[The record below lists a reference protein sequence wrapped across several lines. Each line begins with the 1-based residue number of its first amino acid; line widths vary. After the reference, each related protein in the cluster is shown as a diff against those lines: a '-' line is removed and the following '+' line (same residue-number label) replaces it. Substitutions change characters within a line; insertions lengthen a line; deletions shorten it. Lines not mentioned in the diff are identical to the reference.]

1 MNELVVLLMSCTTF
15 LVALFMLQGVAAL
28 KLKGNLNFLI
38 SLHTQS
44 NKHIFW
50 LLTQS
55 VPHKNWMKD
64 CPVRHFVSHTTF
76 LSRTTFNRKEYISVN
91 IPITV
96 IFNLNIN
103 HVYVYSSFSKSCY
116 CHYLDV

>member
-1 MNELVVLLMSCTTF
+1 
-15 LVALFMLQGVAAL
+15 MLQGVAAL
-28 KLKGNLNFLI
+28 KLKGNLYFLI

-50 LLTQS
+50 LWTQS

-64 CPVRHFVSHTTF
+64 CPIRHFVSRTTF
-76 LSRTTFNRKEYISVN
+76 MSRTTFNLKEYISVN
-91 IPITV
+91 IAITV

-103 HVYVYSSFSKSCY
+103 HVYVYNKFLKACY
-116 CHYLDV
+116 GKYLNV

>member
-76 LSRTTFNRKEYISVN
+76 VSRTTFNRKEYISVN

-116 CHYLDV
+116 CNYLDV